1 MELNREDERNIKIET
16 FTSEQELPMEKSPHV
31 VCLFSPAALLVRSFN
46 KEYFAKRNFSI
57 LERRLA
63 RKSKTTNPK
72 K

>member
-1 MELNREDERNIKIET
+1 
-16 FTSEQELPMEKSPHV
+16 MEKSPHV

-72 K
+72 KMTAWEEKSKGHETS